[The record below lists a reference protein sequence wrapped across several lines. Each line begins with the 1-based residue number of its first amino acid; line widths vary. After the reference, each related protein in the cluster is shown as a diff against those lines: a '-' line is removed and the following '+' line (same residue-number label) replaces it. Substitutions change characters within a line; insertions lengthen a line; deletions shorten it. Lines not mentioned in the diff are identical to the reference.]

1 MSYKF
6 TKIDDDT
13 TKLEYKDKSFEI
25 KKTVGLLEKLQ
36 KVNYKAKISMMK
48 HLKEEGMTSNDLIIK
63 TTKNGKIYEDKS
75 NLIELEEYF
84 TGLESAKIYDEIC
97 QEFSKMTFAM
107 LLLDVGIDTNNENEV
122 KDFTVELTKAVTIQT
137 SPSET
142 I

>member
-13 TKLEYKDKSFEI
+13 TKLEYKDRSFEI

-63 TTKNGKIYEDKS
+63 TTKDGKIYEDKS

-84 TGLESAKIYDEIC
+84 TGLESSKIYDEIC

-107 LLLDVGIDTNNENEV
+107 LLLDVGIDINNENEV

>member
-63 TTKNGKIYEDKS
+63 TTKDGKIYEDKS
-75 NLIELEEYF
+75 NLIELEQYF
-84 TGLESAKIYDEIC
+84 TGLESSKIYDEIC

>member
-6 TKIDDDT
+6 TKIDEDT

-75 NLIELEEYF
+75 NLIELEQYF
-84 TGLESAKIYDEIC
+84 TGLESSKIYDEIC

-122 KDFTVELTKAVTIQT
+122 KDFTVELTKAVTIQA